1 MEWFSW
7 TVAVILLISSV
18 LSPWLVT
25 HENNKQQLKLRKLD
39 LFEISKRKVLEN
51 FINCASKNI
60 NSSMSPHER
69 EEYTSALNVLYVY
82 FGNVPKSINTLL
94 NLNHNDFSKELTNI
108 VQVLSKQIT
117 KE

>member
-25 HENNKQQLKLRKLD
+25 HENNKQQLKLRKLY

>member
-1 MEWFSW
+1 
-7 TVAVILLISSV
+7 
-18 LSPWLVT
+18 
-25 HENNKQQLKLRKLD
+25 
-39 LFEISKRKVLEN
+39 
-51 FINCASKNI
+51 
-60 NSSMSPHER
+60 MSPHER